1 MDVEAGKRSRA
12 SSAREET
19 NIQGQQAGQ
28 FRVSS
33 RKKKGLMRNRLQWN
47 GLEAKGEAAAR
58 ASFLKMTPRK
68 WRLVRAFE
76 GVLRLILPA
85 RAIEAVAAQPKTILV
100 VEYWNLGDLAILVPF
115 LRNLR
120 AGFSR
125 AKISLLVNESLK
137 TFLEGQGLVDEFI
150 PVRVPWAQH
159 FSRWKKYNPFSGHWI
174 SFVRTIIG
182 IRKRQFDWAISGRM
196 DVRDNFLLWL
206 SGAAR
211 RIGYGLGGGGFL
223 LTDRVAPDLSRP
235 HRADIWLHLLDAAGK
250 PPNRGLSGFRL
261 TRSELASAEAFL
273 RDRGIPAGAFL
284 IGIHPGARIAV
295 RRWGDERFAEVAR
308 HFLRE
313 NDAHTLW
320 FSDPGIPSDA
330 PRLERCHAVN
340 LEFRSFLAVLSLCRL
355 LICNDSGPM
364 HLAGLLGVPVVAV
377 FGPQK
382 PEWFGPQG
390 TSDRVVIQ
398 PEFWCRPCFD
408 YCIFGEPHCLRTIT
422 PGQVIASVR
431 EAIPELR
438 AEPPL
443 TIGSYVAAATGER
456 RING

>member
-1 MDVEAGKRSRA
+1 
-12 SSAREET
+12 
-19 NIQGQQAGQ
+19 
-28 FRVSS
+28 
-33 RKKKGLMRNRLQWN
+33 
-47 GLEAKGEAAAR
+47 
-58 ASFLKMTPRK
+58 
-68 WRLVRAFE
+68 
-76 GVLRLILPA
+76 
-85 RAIEAVAAQPKTILV
+85 
-100 VEYWNLGDLAILVPF
+100 
-115 LRNLR
+115 
-120 AGFSR
+120 
-125 AKISLLVNESLK
+125 VNESLK
-137 TFLEGQGLVDEFI
+137 AFLEGQGLVDEFI

-159 FSRWKKYNPFSGHWI
+159 FSRWKKYNPFSRHWI

-250 PPNRGLSGFRL
+250 SPNRGLSGFRL

-273 RDRGIPAGAFL
+273 RDQGIPAGAFL
-284 IGIHPGARIAV
+284 IGVHPGARIAV
-295 RRWGDERFAEVAR
+295 RRWGDEKFAEVVR
-308 HFLRE
+308 HILRE

-382 PEWFGPQG
+382 PEWFGPRG
-390 TSDRVVIQ
+390 TRDRVVIQ

-408 YCIFGEPHCLRTIT
+408 YCIFDEPHCLRTIT

-431 EAIPELR
+431 EAIPELW

>member
-1 MDVEAGKRSRA
+1 MRQVETKLKDAFCSD
-12 SSAREET
+12 
-19 NIQGQQAGQ
+19 
-28 FRVSS
+28 
-33 RKKKGLMRNRLQWN
+33 
-47 GLEAKGEAAAR
+47 AAAR
-58 ASFLKMTPRK
+58 ATFLKMTPRK
-68 WRLVRAFE
+68 WGLVRAAE
-76 GVLRLILPA
+76 RGIRLVLPLLPQPA
-85 RAIEAVAAQPKTILV
+85 KRRAAGEPPSNILV

-120 AGFSR
+120 AGFPR

-150 PVRVPWAQH
+150 PVCVPWAQH

-174 SFVRTIIG
+174 SFARTIFG
-182 IRKRQFDWAISGRM
+182 IRKNQFDWAISGRM

-250 PPNRGLSGFRL
+250 SPNRGLSGFRL

-284 IGIHPGARIAV
+284 IGVHPGARIAV
-295 RRWGDERFAEVAR
+295 RRWGDEKFSEVAR
-308 HFLRE
+308 HILRE
-313 NDAHTLW
+313 NDAHILW
-320 FSDPGIPSDA
+320 FSDPGMPSDA
-330 PRLERCHAVN
+330 PRLERCHAVS

-382 PEWFGPQG
+382 PEWFGPRG
-390 TSDRVVIQ
+390 THDRVVIQ
-398 PEFWCRPCFD
+398 PEIWCRPCFD

-431 EAIPELR
+431 EVIPELR
-438 AEPPL
+438 AEPLL
-443 TIGSYVAAATGER
+443 TIGSYVSVATGER